1 MRRGPA
7 IGLACAVMAFAPL
20 PAIATSAPA
29 LAASAPTMVSVR
41 GDLMTATAARG
52 VVNDVSVQLGSAFGT
67 FDVSDTAG
75 VVAGAGCVSTSGDSA
90 ECSGDPG
97 FIQVHTRDLGDRIV
111 LGDHGSAY
119 VTVDAGAGNDT
130 LTGSQSRDALDGGG
144 GDDVIDGR
152 AGTDYLDGGP
162 GADVL
167 DGGNGPSDKV
177 YYTARTENLQISS
190 DGVANDGA
198 AGEGDNV
205 LNVEDI
211 LSGSG
216 NDTIVE
222 FSASGFVAGNG
233 GDDTISVAP
242 GAAGTLLG
250 GAGNDSLDAGS
261 SISRLQGG
269 TGNDTLASKNG
280 LGNVDTCGSGTDTVN
295 ADTSDQVAADCEQ
308 VTKS

>member
-1 MRRGPA
+1 MHQVRA
-7 IGLACAVMAFAPL
+7 VGLITIVTAFLA
-20 PAIATSAPA
+20 APA
-29 LAASAPTMVSVR
+29 PARAASAPTMVSVR
-41 GDLMTATAARG
+41 GDLMTATAAHG
-52 VVNDVSVQLGSAFGT
+52 VVNDVSVQLGSASGT

-75 VVAGAGCVSTSGDSA
+75 VLPGAGCVSTSGDSA
-90 ECSGDPG
+90 ECSGDVG
-97 FIQVHTRDLGDRIV
+97 FIQIHTRDLGDRIV
-111 LGDHGSAY
+111 LRDHGSAY
-119 VTVDAGAGNDT
+119 LSVDAGAGDDK
-130 LTGSQSRDALDGGG
+130 LTGSNGRDALNGGG
-144 GDDVIDGR
+144 GDDAIDGR

-167 DGGNGPSDKV
+167 DGGNGPTDKV
-177 YYTARTENLQISS
+177 YYTARTEDLHISA

-216 NDTIVE
+216 SDTIVE
-222 FSASGFVAGNG
+222 YSASGFVEGNA

-269 TGNDTLASKNG
+269 TGNDALASKNG
-280 LGNVDTCGSGTDTVN
+280 LGNIDTCGSGADTVN
-295 ADTSDQVAADCEQ
+295 ADTNDQVAADCEH